1 MYNSYL
7 EQRTFEIL
15 STEETGTGLKRTLFL
30 FLCLIFILCLVL
42 SFATKFEKNNTTFGI
57 LITIN
62 VISII
67 GIFIGLLYG
76 FHSAVVIKNSNNLP
90 RYNTG
95 SETYSPIYTQSEY

>member
-15 STEETGTGLKRTLFL
+15 STEETGSGLKKTLWL

-42 SFATKFEKNNTTFGI
+42 SFATKFEKNNATFGI

-76 FHSAVVIKNSNNLP
+76 FHKAVIINNSSNLP
-90 RYNTG
+90 GYNTG
-95 SETYSPIYTQSEY
+95 SETYSPINTYSY